1 MGTYRYTPVS
11 SQVPRIPL
19 ISVQLKTPGVNNPAI
34 VTCEAIL
41 DTGSDCTL
49 VPFPFLTKVQ
59 AKIAGTK
66 INIPVGG
73 SQTIAVPYYVG
84 FVFDSYNH
92 PVFRVFCCPQNDI
105 GEVILIGRDLMNQY
119 RIEFDGINRT
129 FTIF

>member
-1 MGTYRYTPVS
+1 MATYPYTFVS
-11 SQVPRIPL
+11 DKVPQIPL
-19 ISVQLKTPGVNNPAI
+19 ISIQLKTPELNNPAI
-34 VTCEAIL
+34 VNCEAIL
-41 DTGSDCTL
+41 NTGSDCTL

-84 FVFDSYNH
+84 VAFDRYTI
-92 PVFRVFCCPQNDI
+92 PVFRVFGCPQNDI
-105 GEVILIGRDLMNQY
+105 GEISLIGRDLMNQY
-119 RIEFDGINRT
+119 RIEFDGINLT